1 MFFFQ
6 ARTQIRV
13 LSQASTYIYVLS
25 QASTYIYVLSQ
36 ARTQIHVLSQAST
49 YIYVLS
55 QARTYISTNFCYLLL
70 SVVKFVLVLRSGLFD
85 DWCNCQTW
93 FFKILYTLNIF
104 FDIKNVQLPNIQ
116 SWLLKYYTHKISSLT
131 LRTHR
136 IKRHVLHAH
145 SAIITLCVY
154 SYLISA
160 LSEIN
165 TGFFN

>member
-1 MFFFQ
+1 M
-6 ARTQIRV
+6 
-13 LSQASTYIYVLS
+13 S
-25 QASTYIYVLSQ
+25 
-36 ARTQIHVLSQAST
+36 
-49 YIYVLS
+49 
-55 QARTYISTNFCYLLL
+55 YL
-70 SVVKFVLVLRSGLFD
+70 KPEHIIVLVLRSGLFD
-85 DWCNCQTW
+85 DDWYDCQTYMV
-93 FFKILYTLNIF
+93 FKILYTLNIF

-131 LRTHR
+131 LRMHR

-154 SYLISA
+154 SYLISS